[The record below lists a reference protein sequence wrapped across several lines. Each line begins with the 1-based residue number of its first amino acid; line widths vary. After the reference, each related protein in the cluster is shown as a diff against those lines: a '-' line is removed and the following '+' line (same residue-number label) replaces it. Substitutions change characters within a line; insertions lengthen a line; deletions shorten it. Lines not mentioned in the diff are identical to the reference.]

1 MYGKCFTR
9 LFILRAGELR
19 ADTFFSKDKQKP
31 DQVVSS
37 PGTLAVSQG
46 PSPPWAALEASPG
59 LSSAPGEQAQGSL
72 MASPTRHRVTSSLLD
87 FMDLWMRPDLRPH
100 FPGEAEPGGLTQ
112 RAQSPGCPSR
122 SLASSRPVS
131 SRPPNLLE

>member
-9 LFILRAGELR
+9 LFILRVGELR

-59 LSSAPGEQAQGSL
+59 LSSAPGNRPGATDGFSHPAQGHKYVKV
-72 MASPTRHRVTSSLLD
+72 AQNLLD
-87 FMDLWMRPDLRPH
+87 KPLKAVWD
-100 FPGEAEPGGLTQ
+100 AI
-112 RAQSPGCPSR
+112 
-122 SLASSRPVS
+122 
-131 SRPPNLLE
+131 

>member
-9 LFILRAGELR
+9 LFILRVGELR

-59 LSSAPGEQAQGSL
+59 LSSAPGNRPGATDGFSHPAQG
-72 MASPTRHRVTSSLLD
+72 HLL
-87 FMDLWMRPDLRPH
+87 P
-100 FPGEAEPGGLTQ
+100 PGLHGSVDAP
-112 RAQSPGCPSR
+112 
-122 SLASSRPVS
+122 
-131 SRPPNLLE
+131 